1 MKAHFSI
8 SAALAASFFFAHVAH
23 ADEPAVIVQNDQP
36 ASAPMPTPTRPAQ
49 IDAPP
54 PAPYERT
61 THGTP
66 GKVDEDEGDG
76 PRARTGFQMAIRT
89 GYSIPLGNAASGLK
103 MSDAFGGQVPVVLDI
118 GGKVIPNLFVG
129 GYLGLGF
136 GGCGALVQS
145 NTGCLSDSLTIGA
158 EIMYSILPDSRFNP
172 WLGYGIGLAASAIA
186 TNNESIGLG
195 GVDFGHFMGGLDFR
209 LTRGFGIGP
218 FVDFGLGQYSSV
230 NETVNNGP
238 TVDGTVN
245 GKALHEWLLLGAKFA
260 IFP

>member
-8 SAALAASFFFAHVAH
+8 SAALATSFFFAHVAR

-36 ASAPMPTPTRPAQ
+36 ASAPMPTPTPPPGNQVAPA
-49 IDAPP
+49 

-61 THGTP
+61 THGTN
-66 GKVDEDEGDG
+66 GEISEGDG
-76 PRARTGFQMAIRT
+76 PRPRVGFQMHIRT
-89 GYSIPLGNAASGLK
+89 GYSIPLGNAANGLK
-103 MSDAFGGQVPVVLDI
+103 MSDAFGGQVPVILDI
-118 GGKVIPNLFVG
+118 GGKPIPNLFIG

-136 GGCGALVQS
+136 GGCGAQVQS

-172 WLGYGIGLAASAIA
+172 WIGYGIGLAASAIA
-186 TNNESIGLG
+186 TNNESVGLG

-245 GKALHEWLLLGAKFA
+245 GKALHEWLLLGAKFT